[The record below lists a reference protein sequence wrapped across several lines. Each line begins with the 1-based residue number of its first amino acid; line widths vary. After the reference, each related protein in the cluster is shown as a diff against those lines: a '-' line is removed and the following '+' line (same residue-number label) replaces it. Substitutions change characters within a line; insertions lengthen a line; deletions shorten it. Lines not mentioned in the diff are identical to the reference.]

1 MGGHDHEG
9 RRLEGIGATHQVE
22 GVLHVV
28 TARCQLH
35 TSRPK
40 TTDRR
45 DPARG
50 EALIITSLEEEIRLR
65 QGDHA
70 DAGASESV
78 SDPTNPV
85 TVEGRQAHTM
95 TRGHR
100 VRSMCLHR

>member
-1 MGGHDHEG
+1 MGSHDHEG

-28 TARCQLH
+28 TARCHLH

-78 SDPTNPV
+78 SDPTNPF

-95 TRGHR
+95 ARGHR
-100 VRSMCLHR
+100 FRSMCLHR